1 LATSK
6 RTSLFVIRQASWVL
20 GLVGDGLL
28 QLAERLLHGGLDLA
42 SARSSVQGARGRL
55 GRRPCQPR
63 PRPVGVREGLSP
75 WGSRSSRWTRA
86 RFLREATVNV
96 VLAVPLQ
103 RESAC
108 PARQVQAGAVRSSDI
123 TPLVAVS
130 LTRWGPRQQAH
141 SYDRDPH
148 AAAVRSTDRHRC
160 RCNAGDADVL
170 VRLPRPGRSPGCR
183 HTIRV
188 GGGLRLAS
196 TGSQPVRRRTYCNPS
211 PLRGMR
217 PWYACTID
225 GNFRLAQAAPC
236 SPNRAAVEPA
246 DRMGDEE
253 GHGVAPS
260 PEARKVRLCGPPPQ
274 GFLFVLGRVFS
285 ARLAC

>member
-1 LATSK
+1 
-6 RTSLFVIRQASWVL
+6 
-20 GLVGDGLL
+20 
-28 QLAERLLHGGLDLA
+28 
-42 SARSSVQGARGRL
+42 
-55 GRRPCQPR
+55 
-63 PRPVGVREGLSP
+63 
-75 WGSRSSRWTRA
+75 
-86 RFLREATVNV
+86 VNV

-108 PARQVQAGAVRSSDI
+108 PARPVQAGAVRSSDI

-130 LTRWGPRQQAH
+130 LTRWGPRHQAH

-160 RCNAGDADVL
+160 WCNAWDADVL

-188 GGGLRLAS
+188 EGGLGLAS

-253 GHGVAPS
+253 GHGIAPS
-260 PEARKVRLCGPPPQ
+260 PGGAKGPSLWPSTSSLPVGAGPWLGVRDAGGVAGAFFERSVVGCARPHTRRGP
-274 GFLFVLGRVFS
+274 S
-285 ARLAC
+285 APTPG